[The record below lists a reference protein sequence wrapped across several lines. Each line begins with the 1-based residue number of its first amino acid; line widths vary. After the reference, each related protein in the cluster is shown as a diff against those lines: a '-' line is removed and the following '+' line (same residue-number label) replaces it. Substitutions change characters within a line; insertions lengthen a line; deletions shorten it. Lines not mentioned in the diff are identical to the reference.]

1 MISIENI
8 VLHELQVNECG
19 EVSLHLN
26 DGKAHCDVN
35 VEHLVKRIH
44 SVFIAKAGKGFGYFP
59 DEWRDDDVASYA
71 LDHLVKGDM
80 PFLPIT
86 TKLAEKLH
94 QEFVKY
100 PFADSG
106 VLVFAEYLSL
116 GTRYLL
122 IGLVPKAHSLVA
134 SDDLKIAGV
143 DYLDI
148 NHMTIAARI
157 DVSDMANTKLGE
169 EASYVSFMRSGGK
182 RRMNDFFIE
191 FLGINLATEAKV
203 RNEVLYQALED
214 FICDSNVGEES
225 RNMFERT
232 AYAYCDGQIKIKDDI
247 SLKELSDAIS
257 DEFDQSFQ
265 SYVEENGYELDE
277 CFQGDRASLRRL
289 VKIAGSGGGISMSF
303 DARLLN
309 ERVFYD
315 VETDTLTLKGTPPA
329 MRDLMLRKSKA
340 NGESGNA

>member
-8 VLHELQVNECG
+8 VLHELQESEDG
-19 EVSLHLN
+19 EILLHLN
-26 DGKAHCDVN
+26 DGKAHRDVN
-35 VEHLVKRIH
+35 VEHLVQRMH
-44 SVFIAKAGKGFGYFP
+44 AVFTAKAGKGFGYFS
-59 DEWRDDDVASYA
+59 DDYCDDDVASYA
-71 LDHLVKGDM
+71 LDHLVKGDA
-80 PFLPIT
+80 PFLSIT

-94 QEFVKY
+94 QEFVRY

-116 GTRYLL
+116 NTRYLL
-122 IGLVPKAHSLVA
+122 IGLVPKAHSVVA
-134 SDDLKIAGV
+134 SDDLEIAGV

-148 NHMTIAARI
+148 SNMTIAARI
-157 DVSDMANTKLGE
+157 DVSDMTDAALGE
-169 EASYVSFMRSGGK
+169 EARYVSFMRSGSK

-191 FLGINLATEAKV
+191 FLGIGLATEAKV

-214 FICDSNVGEES
+214 FISDSNVGDES

-247 SLKELSDAIS
+247 SLEELSDAIS
-257 DEFDQSFQ
+257 DGFDQSFQ

-303 DARLLN
+303 DAQLLN

-315 VETDTLTLKGTPPA
+315 VETDTLTVKGTPPA
-329 MRDLMLRKSKA
+329 MRDLISRKAKPTQGA
-340 NGESGNA
+340 KDE